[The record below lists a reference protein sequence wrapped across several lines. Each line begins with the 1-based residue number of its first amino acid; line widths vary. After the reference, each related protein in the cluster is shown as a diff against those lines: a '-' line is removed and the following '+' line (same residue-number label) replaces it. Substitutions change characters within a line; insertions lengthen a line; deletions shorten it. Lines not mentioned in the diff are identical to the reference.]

1 MLNKLSALFGLISA
15 LAVFASGMA
24 RAEAPIAPTL
34 PLADTNTVKVLQPG
48 GASGGAY
55 KDTPLPDLVTYG
67 NNYNATSVVICT
79 NTASDSAALQAAV
92 NMGYRVRV
100 VGQCDQTAPL
110 AFSASHPGQELYGD
124 DRTTSVLKVSTVLT
138 PGAVVFNATAAGLAG
153 EAGPNM
159 HDIGISFAQN
169 NAATRADLIAFT
181 PAIYAE
187 GSSRWRLQ
195 NVRITNAMIGVDA
208 RNDGGGFT
216 IDNLEVS
223 CMEVCIWDD
232 GAADTQDISHIHI
245 WPFGILGTNCGQAA
259 SAATGECQLYARG
272 NYGCDPE
279 SASGSHG
286 PIGILTGRADDF
298 RLSHSL
304 ILIGQSLC
312 VQASTAEPIQ
322 GTTFGSVTDVGFDT
336 YNGIAI
342 SAGQLTVAN
351 SYFTQISNNNYAV
364 SQSGGSLQLS
374 NVREAQGNGGGLSPF
389 TLLGGSLMISNL
401 YADMNAADVPVVS
414 ASQPATLQINGLQIS
429 TAPGLTFNEP
439 KIQIN
444 AAVAGVNAIITGVQ
458 PLTAIASGTLI
469 DIRADGY
476 HRVIGNGLQAGWVNS
491 CPPAIH
497 AVYANNGSS
506 SAATCN

>member
-1 MLNKLSALFGLISA
+1 MFNKLSALLSSIST
-15 LAVFASGMA
+15 LAILASSITQA
-24 RAEAPIAPTL
+24 QTPQASIL
-34 PLADTNTVKVLQPG
+34 PVANTKTVKVLQPG
-48 GASGGAY
+48 GPSGGVR
-55 KDTPLPDLVTYG
+55 DNTPLRDITRHA
-67 NNYNATSVVICT
+67 NTYNAETISIC
-79 NTASDSAALQAAV
+79 NNAAGDGELIQAAL
-92 NMGYRVRV
+92 NMGYRTRL
-100 VGQCDQTAPL
+100 VGQCHLDSNIMVGTA
-110 AFSASHPGQELYGD
+110 QEFYGE
-124 DRTTSVLKVSTVLT
+124 DRTAAVLNVSTVLT
-138 PGAVVFNATAAGLAG
+138 TGAVIFAATAAGLAG

-169 NAATRADLIAFT
+169 NATTRAGLIAFT

-187 GSSRWRLQ
+187 GSSRWRLH

-272 NYGCDPE
+272 NYGCGPE
-279 SASGSHG
+279 GASGSHG

-351 SYFTQISNNNYAV
+351 SYFTQISNGNYAV

-374 NVREAQGNGGGLSPF
+374 NIREAQGNGGGLSPF

-506 SAATCN
+506 TAAACN